1 MRKRV
6 KKVMLVTPP
15 YHSGV
20 VESAGV
26 WLPLG
31 LVYIAGSLR
40 QAGYDVEIYD
50 AMSLFHTHEDIIRKI
65 ITDRPDVVATT
76 AITASLPDAV
86 EVLSHA
92 KMIDEHIITVIGNV
106 HPTFMFNELL
116 NDHSSI
122 DYVVRGEGE
131 VTFVELLD
139 AINACGNMGHVK
151 GIAFK
156 ENNVIRVTPNRELSM
171 SLDALTPAWDLVN
184 WEDYRYFPDDNA
196 TLGIVSSSRGCI
208 HQCSFCSQQLFWEKR
223 WRQRSALSFVNELEM
238 LSERYGVKVVMLAD
252 EYPTANRQRWVD
264 ILNLIIQ
271 KGLKI
276 KLLLETRVDD
286 IVRDEDIM
294 DLYVKAGVSHIY
306 VGVESGSNTSLELFK
321 KDIKAEQSKR
331 AIDIINKAGIISET
345 SFVLGMPYETH
356 DTISH
361 ALDTAVYYN
370 PDMAFFLAIAPWPYS
385 DIYPQLKEHI
395 TVKDYR
401 RYNLVEPVVKPDAM
415 ELSELEDALVQTTKE
430 FYMHKMRQL
439 KSLSMDKRRFM
450 VRLMTIL
457 MKNSY
462 IGAKLRG
469 MMKDDEQ
476 IRYMMQKE
484 ALNP

>member
-1 MRKRV
+1 MRNRI
-6 KKVMLVTPP
+6 KKVLLVTPP

-31 LVYIAGSLR
+31 FVYIAGALR
-40 QAGYDVEIYD
+40 EKGYETEIYD

-65 ITDRPDVVATT
+65 KTDKPDVVATT

-86 EVLSHA
+86 EILNHA

-116 NDHSSI
+116 NNHGSI
-122 DYVVRGEGE
+122 DYIIRGEGE

-139 AINACGNMGHVK
+139 AINAYGNIEHVR
-151 GIAFK
+151 GLAFK
-156 ENNVIRVTPNRELSM
+156 TDDRIHITPDRQLLM
-171 SLDALTPAWDLVN
+171 DLDALSPAWDLVN
-184 WEDYRYFPDDNA
+184 WRDYRYFPEDNA

-208 HQCSFCSQQLFWEKR
+208 HQCSFCSQQLFWEKK
-223 WRQRSALSFVNELEM
+223 WRQRSAQSFVNELEM
-238 LSERYGVKVVMLAD
+238 LSEQYGVSVVMLSD
-252 EYPTANRQRWVD
+252 EYPTANRQRWLD
-264 ILNLIIQ
+264 ILNLIILR
-271 KGLKI
+271 GLKI

-286 IVRDEDIM
+286 IVRDQDII

-306 VGVESGSNTSLELFK
+306 VGVESGSSTSLELFK
-321 KDIKAEQSKR
+321 KDIKTEQSKR
-331 AIDIINKAGIISET
+331 AIDIINKAGIVSET
-345 SFVLGMPYETH
+345 SLVLGMPYETS
-356 DTISH
+356 DTIKQ

-385 DIYPQLKEHI
+385 DIYPQLRHHI
-395 TVKDYR
+395 AVHDYR

-415 ELSELEDALVQTTKE
+415 ELSELEDALIQATKE
-430 FYMHKMRQL
+430 FYMYKMRQL
-439 KSLSMDKRRFM
+439 KSMPANKRRFM
-450 VRLMTIL
+450 VKLMTIL

-462 IGAKLRG
+462 IGTKLRG
-469 MMKDDEQ
+469 MIKDDKQ
-476 IRYMMQKE
+476 IMYMMQRGD
-484 ALNP
+484 